1 MNSRYEDLRERMIA
15 LHLLPRG
22 ITNKR
27 IIEAFRKV
35 PREVFVP
42 DYLKHSAYEDSA
54 LPIGHGQTISQPY
67 IVARML
73 QLLDPQEGDTV
84 LEIGTGSGYQTA
96 LLAELS
102 STVVTIERL
111 KPLLDSAKRTLESL
125 GYKNIVYVHG
135 DGTLG
140 YKPLMPYDRII
151 VSAGAP
157 HIPQTLVAQLKT
169 GGILVAPVGSRF
181 MQVLTRVEKKED
193 GVYIEEDEGCVFV
206 PLIGKKGWETNGA

>member
-1 MNSRYEDLRERMIA
+1 MNSRYKDLRERMIS

-22 ITNKR
+22 ITNER
-27 IIEAFRKV
+27 IIEAFRRV
-35 PREVFVP
+35 PREAFVP

-54 LPIGHGQTISQPY
+54 LPIGQGQTISQPY

-96 LLAELS
+96 LLSELA

-111 KPLLDSAKRTLESL
+111 KPLLDRAKQTLSSL
-125 GYKNIVYVHG
+125 GYKNIVYIHG

-140 YKPLMPYDRII
+140 YKPLMPYDKII

-157 HIPQTLVAQLKT
+157 SIPQSLVDQLKT
-169 GGILVAPVGSRF
+169 GGVLVAPVGSRY
-181 MQVLTRVEKKED
+181 MQVITRVEKRED
-193 GVYIEEDEGCVFV
+193 GIYIEKDEGCVFV
-206 PLIGKKGWETNGA
+206 PLIGKDGWKTDGA